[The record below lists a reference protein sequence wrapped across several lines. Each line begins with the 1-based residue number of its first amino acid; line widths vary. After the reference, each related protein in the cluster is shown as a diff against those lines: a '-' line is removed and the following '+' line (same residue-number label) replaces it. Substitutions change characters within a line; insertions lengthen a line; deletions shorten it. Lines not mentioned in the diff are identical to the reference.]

1 MSKKLELVLEKAQLI
16 DELLFIENEIDIL
29 WEYSPDNPNM
39 IDVRASLS
47 KMKDLKDKIE
57 DELVSLNTQIDG

>member
-1 MSKKLELVLEKAQLI
+1 MSEKLELVLEKAQLM

-39 IDVRASLS
+39 IDVRAVLS
-47 KMKDLKDKIE
+47 KMKDLKAAIE
-57 DELVSLNTQIDG
+57 WKLVSLNTQIDG

>member
-47 KMKDLKDKIE
+47 KMKDLRDKIE
-57 DELVSLNTQIDG
+57 GELVSLNTQIDG

>member
-1 MSKKLELVLEKAQLI
+1 MSKKLELELGKAQLI
-16 DELLFIENEIDIL
+16 KYLLFIENEIDTL

-47 KMKDLKDKIE
+47 KMKDLRDKIE
-57 DELVSLNTQIDG
+57 GKLVSLNTQIDG